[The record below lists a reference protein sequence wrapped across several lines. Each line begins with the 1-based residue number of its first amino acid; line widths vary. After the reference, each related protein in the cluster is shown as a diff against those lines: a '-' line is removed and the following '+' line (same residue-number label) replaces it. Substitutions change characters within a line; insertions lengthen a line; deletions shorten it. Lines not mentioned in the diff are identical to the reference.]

1 MSSSLSPDLDTLL
14 GDLERSIQERG
25 ISKGGEV
32 FVTSSETRNTE
43 ERIVSSNGGTM
54 KEDSKTHLLSSSP
67 IHQNINELDS
77 LLSDLSHAKYSN
89 STTEMTREAFVETT
103 RTRVE
108 EIAEYS
114 VVEKKKQRP
123 ELISK
128 DLLQRTPEKD
138 ALHRELTLKNGSV
151 IENGNQWGYLG
162 YGVWENNNKAASSA
176 TQELDTLMTSLNT
189 FQIKDAPLTT
199 GEVPLKAASLDEMLG
214 DLKDNMNQQA
224 FERRKRPIVG
234 QVITALERCGIR
246 STLPAFTVMR
256 SWGGKPYCE
265 ADYHRLFSPK
275 CRSCGQAIL
284 DKCISALDSTWHPE
298 HFKCFSCK
306 GPFGEDGFHEHD
318 GKAYCKGCFF
328 GSFAPKCGG
337 CSGPIQDQY
346 ISSLNAQWHRIALS
360 APNADPPSRTETSLS
375 TVGSL
380 TVRHIIIPCE
390 DPCVRD
396 ATRPYR
402 DAALLLCFESSTP
415 NTLYVPSASSNST
428 KGLSRNRGISLIV
441 MSAMIDS
448 LGEGYLKITLSPLIL
463 IYPQIFEGSAIT
475 TQERK
480 LVKSKRI

>member
-214 DLKDNMNQQA
+214 DLKDNMNQQGVRTTEKGSCFA
-224 FERRKRPIVG
+224 CSKPIVG
-234 QVITALERCGIR
+234 QVITALGKMWHPEHFTCVHCHEELGSLNFFER
-246 STLPAFTVMR
+246 
-256 SWGGKPYCE
+256 GGKPYCE

-346 ISSLNAQWHRIALS
+346 ISSLNAQWHRDCFVCS
-360 APNADPPSRTETSLS
+360 KCGSPFQDGNFFEHGGKPYCETHYHSLR
-375 TVGSL
+375 GSL
-380 TVRHIIIPCE
+380 CAGCHKAIQGRCITAMFRKFHPEHFVCSFCLKQLNKGTFKE
-390 DPCVRD
+390 QGDK
-396 ATRPYR
+396 PYCHECYDR
-402 DAALLLCFESSTP
+402 LF
-415 NTLYVPSASSNST
+415 
-428 KGLSRNRGISLIV
+428 G
-441 MSAMIDS
+441 
-448 LGEGYLKITLSPLIL
+448 
-463 IYPQIFEGSAIT
+463 
-475 TQERK
+475 
-480 LVKSKRI
+480 